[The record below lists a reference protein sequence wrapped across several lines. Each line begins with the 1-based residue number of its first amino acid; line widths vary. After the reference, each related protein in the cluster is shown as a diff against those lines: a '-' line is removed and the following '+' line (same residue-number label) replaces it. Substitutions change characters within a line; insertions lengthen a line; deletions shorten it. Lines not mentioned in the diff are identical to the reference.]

1 MELLAQRVGVHAR
14 LAELHEM
21 LRAVR
26 LGDHLPPVV
35 QGLVRGARL
44 PPAWKSTSGHD
55 LRAMHATV
63 LREKH
68 PELKHNLKFYSLLSH
83 QSGVNGIIARTL
95 SKVVTCGKVVSSS
108 LLE

>member
-1 MELLAQRVGVHAR
+1 MELLPQRVGVHAR

-21 LRAVR
+21 FRPIR

-44 PPAWKSTSGHD
+44 PPAWTSTSD